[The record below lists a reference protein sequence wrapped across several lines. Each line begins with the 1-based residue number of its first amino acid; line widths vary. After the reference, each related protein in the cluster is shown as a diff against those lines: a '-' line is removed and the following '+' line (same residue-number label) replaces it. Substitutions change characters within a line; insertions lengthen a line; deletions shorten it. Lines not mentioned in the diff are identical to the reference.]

1 MTISQVLIR
10 VWGFHRTE
18 LLSSGYT
25 LRDFKEPRFTFYLV
39 EWDVCLIRVDSPFV
53 YDDYVAPVCIWPFP
67 IWDNEEVYL
76 GGWGNLEENGNT
88 PDQLQEVQGTF

>member
-1 MTISQVLIR
+1 MLFRVHRTAVHSLLIR
-10 VWGFHRTE
+10 LHPLYVF
-18 LLSSGYT
+18 L
-25 LRDFKEPRFTFYLV
+25 DFALNIFLV

-88 PDQLQEVQGTF
+88 PDQLQEVQGLF

>member
-1 MTISQVLIR
+1 MNI
-10 VWGFHRTE
+10 F
-18 LLSSGYT
+18 
-25 LRDFKEPRFTFYLV
+25 LV

-88 PDQLQEVQGTF
+88 PDQLQEVQGLF

>member
-1 MTISQVLIR
+1 MTISQVLI
-10 VWGFHRTE
+10 VVQGSPDGGSFSHHPVTPSF
-18 LLSSGYT
+18 L
-25 LRDFKEPRFTFYLV
+25 DFALNIILV

-88 PDQLQEVQGTF
+88 PDQLQEVQGSF